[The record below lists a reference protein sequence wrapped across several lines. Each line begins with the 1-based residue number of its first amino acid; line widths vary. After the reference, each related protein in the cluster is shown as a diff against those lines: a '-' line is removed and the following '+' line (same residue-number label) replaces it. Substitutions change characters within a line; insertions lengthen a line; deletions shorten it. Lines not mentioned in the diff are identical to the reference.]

1 MATINNSLTNMRGPN
16 KKEFFEKKKKKK
28 NTSTMQPFSMC
39 SWIKREFCLLCMLVK
54 NDHNI
59 VVGNTLLYHP
69 LTLQRKAV
77 KWQKEHTH
85 TQ

>member
-1 MATINNSLTNMRGPN
+1 M
-16 KKEFFEKKKKKK
+16 
-28 NTSTMQPFSMC
+28 
-39 SWIKREFCLLCMLVK
+39 LLK

-85 TQ
+85 TKWKRERDTNKANGLMPFELWNVVKR